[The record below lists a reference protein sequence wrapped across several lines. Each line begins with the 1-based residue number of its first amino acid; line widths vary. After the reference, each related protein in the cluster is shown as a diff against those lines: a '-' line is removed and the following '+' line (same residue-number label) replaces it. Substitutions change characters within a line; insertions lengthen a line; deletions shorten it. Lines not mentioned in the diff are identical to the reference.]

1 MIHTILDIKTGEKI
15 KMKLSRKQLRKL
27 IEARIKPSLEIPGLD
42 SSSQQK
48 IRDLASSRSKDT
60 MGRQYADRSFDSLI
74 DPLTGDD
81 VPFSQ
86 REFQYNYPMIE
97 DPEFKRGI
105 EDLFEIFMYENKGF
119 SNDVYDLELED
130 YQDMVNEEF
139 VDQLPSQIFR
149 RKNIVTPAVAHTF
162 SSGEIPYQIE
172 EIIKR
177 ITSKIA
183 KRVYEDQLLALPTFP

>member
-1 MIHTILDIKTGEKI
+1 
-15 KMKLSRKQLRKL
+15 MKLSRKQLRKL

-42 SSSQQK
+42 SSLQQK
-48 IRDLASSRSKDT
+48 LQNLAGGRAGDAR
-60 MGRQYADRSFDSLI
+60 GRQYADRSFDALI

-86 REFQYNYPMIE
+86 REFQYDYPMVE

-149 RKNIVTPAVAHTF
+149 RKNTVTPAIAHTF

-172 EIIKR
+172 DIIKS